1 MSNPSGKISHFF
13 SAEEDWT
20 PSSTARSSHL
30 QCAVG
35 YSPSSYSDELW
46 GFKLKCFKNHFF
58 RLGISS
64 AEFQSLR
71 KTLKSADSKSLTFW
85 RLSKNGI
92 GRFICWKL
100 VNLVHI
106 LTLEVVQAPDVWRA
120 NFLQVRRKYIY
131 FLLALS
137 VLLIPS
143 NWRVLS
149 VLKFSFAYS
158 V

>member
-1 MSNPSGKISHFF
+1 MSNPYGKISHFF
-13 SAEEDWT
+13 AEEYWN
-20 PSSTARSSHL
+20 PSSTAMSSHL
-30 QCAVG
+30 QYATG
-35 YSPSSYSDELW
+35 HFPSSYSDELW

-64 AEFQSLR
+64 AVFQSLR
-71 KTLKSADSKSLTFW
+71 NILKSADSKSLTFW

-92 GRFICWKL
+92 RRFICWKL

-120 NFLQVRRKYIY
+120 NFLQARKKYIY
-131 FLLALS
+131 FWLALS

-143 NWRVLS
+143 NWRLLS
-149 VLKFSFAYS
+149 LLKFSFAYS
-158 V
+158 I